1 VTAPRRGRGRPALF
15 DTAARARYLDALT
28 AGATK
33 KDAAAA
39 AGVAPKT
46 ARDAR
51 TDTRWR
57 AAEDDAYARGKA
69 ARLDRLPHGA
79 SRYVH
84 HDCRCPICTKAA
96 SAARAG
102 CLDRAPKEAT
112 IVPITP
118 PDQGS
123 PKTFPLA
130 DAS

>member
-46 ARDAR
+46 
-51 TDTRWR
+51 
-57 AAEDDAYARGKA
+57 ARGKA